1 MDIDRATGIG
11 AQRSGTAGVGLL
23 ILAAALAA
31 NSLLGPLAAGVIRY
45 RFSET
50 LLRQGIGLDLVSLVV
65 AAPLLAWAGIL
76 ALRGRS
82 GAPVLALGPA
92 AYVAYMA
99 IQYAIGPG
107 YLELPGNN
115 ERFYVLHLFLFG
127 LGLAL
132 AAWAWGAIAPERL
145 GPSTRRAERRWSL
158 VLLVIAALVVLR
170 YLPGLVDL
178 AAGGAGPPAFRQN
191 PTSWL
196 LIATMDLGIAVPA
209 TVAASVGL
217 LRGAPRARAAL
228 HGVVAWFAL
237 VGLAV
242 AAMAAVMLVRDD
254 PAASAAGTAAFAAF
268 AAGFLALAAR
278 LYRPILAG
286 EAP

>member
-1 MDIDRATGIG
+1 MDIDHARGSG
-11 AQRSGTAGVGLL
+11 AESFRTAGLGLL
-23 ILAAALAA
+23 ALAAALAA

-50 LLRQGIGLDLVSLVV
+50 LLLQGIGLDLVSLVV
-65 AAPLLAWAGIL
+65 AAPLLAWAGVL
-76 ALRGRS
+76 ALRERS

-99 IQYAIGPG
+99 VQYAIGPG

-115 ERFYVLHLFLFG
+115 ERFYVLHLVLFG

-145 GPSTRRAERRWSL
+145 GPSTRRAGRRWSL
-158 VLLVIAALVVLR
+158 LLLAIAALVFLR

-178 AAGGAGPPAFRQN
+178 AAGGAGPPAFRLN

-209 TVAASVGL
+209 TVAAAMGL
-217 LRGAPRARAAL
+217 RRGAPWARKAL

-242 AAMAAVMLVRDD
+242 AAMAAIMLLRDD

-268 AAGFLALAAR
+268 AAAFLALAAR
-278 LYRPILAG
+278 LYRPVVTR
-286 EAP
+286 EAR